1 MKILVVDDEK
11 WMRDMMV
18 LWVGKLGGKNE
29 ITGLAVDGP
38 EALEKALSLR
48 PDLILADIMMPRMNG
63 IDFLRNL
70 REKGSD
76 ALVIF
81 ISGHSRFEFAQSAV
95 NLGALGYLLKPVDYE
110 AFSLLIKKAEDILA
124 APKIQAVELPAE
136 EDYYAALLKE
146 IKAYIASHY
155 AEDISLESIAREF
168 HFHPAYLSKL
178 FNTHAKCSIVDYLTN
193 LRMEK
198 AKELLLDIRYSISD
212 VAGFTGYQN
221 AKYFG
226 RVFKKNVGV
235 TPSKYVI
242 TRRK

>member
-11 WMRDMMV
+11 WMRDMME
-18 LWVGKLGGKNE
+18 LWINKLDNGSE
-29 ITGLAVDGP
+29 ITGLAADGQ
-38 EALEKALSLR
+38 EALEKAMALH

-70 REKGSD
+70 REKGSG

-95 NLGALGYLLKPVDYE
+95 NLGALGYLLKPVDYG
-110 AFSLLIKKAEDILA
+110 AFSALIQKAAAILA
-124 APKIQAVELPAE
+124 KPKNEAAELFAE

-155 AEDISLESIAREF
+155 TEGIGLETIAREF
-168 HFHPAYLSKL
+168 SFHPAYLSKL
-178 FNTHAKCSIVDYLTN
+178 FNEHAKCSIVDYLTN
-193 LRMEK
+193 IRIEK
-198 AKELLLDIRYSISD
+198 AKELLLDVRYSISD
-212 VAGFTGYQN
+212 VANLTGYQN
-221 AKYFG
+221 AKYFS
-226 RVFKKNVGV
+226 RVFKKSVGV

-242 TRRK
+242 ARRR